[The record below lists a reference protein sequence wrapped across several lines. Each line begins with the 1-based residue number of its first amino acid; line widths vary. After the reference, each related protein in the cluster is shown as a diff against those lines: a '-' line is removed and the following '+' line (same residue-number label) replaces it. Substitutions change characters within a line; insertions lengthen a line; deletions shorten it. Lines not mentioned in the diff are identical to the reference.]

1 MICYSEVNKMGN
13 LLFRIFKD
21 TNEASDKDDAFKR
34 SKRLEELSRYCEK
47 HNATKKKANQSY
59 CSFLEDLFYNH
70 HM

>member
-1 MICYSEVNKMGN
+1 MGN

-47 HNATKKKANQSY
+47 KAY
-59 CSFLEDLFYNH
+59 GAG
-70 HM
+70 